1 MTPTDPTDPTTPT
14 TAHGPVRPSRLQ
26 TGALALGV
34 GGALLAGLS
43 GMGATAAQ
51 AAVPARTATVGTAAP
66 AASKPAGSPG
76 VVTSSRTG
84 KVYTVSNVG
93 QLTNAVA
100 LLVAG
105 DTVRLRAGT
114 YDLHL
119 FRPRLGTFGHHA
131 VGTKAKPIVFT
142 AADPAHRPVLTGAI
156 KLDGASYW
164 RLSYLEIRGTIKG
177 TDTLTFN
184 GGTGWSLQ
192 HSEVTG
198 AHVTGALANV
208 VVSSTTSRP
217 TNFTIAYDAIHEG
230 ATNSAKGG
238 MLHEIYLTA
247 VGSAGHSVISHNA
260 IYDTPQGAAVKI
272 GDGGKPNAPGISG
285 VQVKDNTMYKNYE
298 QVLMHGN
305 VSDNTITRNLMV
317 LSTHRQHNGQHV
329 GVYLTTVTGHHNLVK
344 DNWFARLSTPV
355 YSNSG
360 PGTYVDG
367 GGNKVRADPG
377 FTSLGASGF
386 TPRVAAAK
394 AYGRYGH

>member
-1 MTPTDPTDPTTPT
+1 MPTPPSAST
-14 TAHGPVRPSRLQ
+14 TAPDLARPSRLR
-26 TGALALGV
+26 TGALALGA
-34 GGALLAGLS
+34 GGALLAGLA
-43 GMGATAAQ
+43 GLGATAAQ
-51 AAVPARTATVGTAAP
+51 AAVPAPATTVGTVLPVAP

-84 KVYTVSNVG
+84 KVYTVSNVA

-114 YDLHL
+114 YDLHR

-131 VGTKAKPIVFT
+131 VGTKARPIVFT

-164 RLSYLEIRGTIKG
+164 RLSYLTIRGTIKG

-198 AHVTGALANV
+198 AHATGALANV
-208 VVSSTTSRP
+208 VVASTTSRP

-285 VQVKDNTMYKNYE
+285 VHVTDNTMYKNYE

-329 GVYLTTVTGHHNLVK
+329 GVYLTTVTGHHNLIK

-360 PGTYVDG
+360 PGTYVNG
-367 GGNKVRADPG
+367 GRNTVRSDPR